1 MNLLFVYGT
10 LKRGYGRNQ
19 FLSQQRYLGTACTKP
34 KYAIYQYAGY
44 PAMIEMS
51 ITPAISS
58 NSTWSSVNGFNIYGE
73 IYEATYECLE
83 QLDSIENTKEQLFKR
98 SEINLDQI
106 VLAYLPISKKCWE
119 SIEAK
124 KSIGYIFCKDL
135 SGAKCCGNFW
145 TSY

>member
-51 ITPAISS
+51 IPAYWPS
-58 NSTWSSVNGFNIYGE
+58 FNIYGE

-98 SEINLDQI
+98 SEIDLDQI
-106 VLAYLPISKKCWE
+106 FLAYLPISKKCWE

-145 TSY
+145 SSY